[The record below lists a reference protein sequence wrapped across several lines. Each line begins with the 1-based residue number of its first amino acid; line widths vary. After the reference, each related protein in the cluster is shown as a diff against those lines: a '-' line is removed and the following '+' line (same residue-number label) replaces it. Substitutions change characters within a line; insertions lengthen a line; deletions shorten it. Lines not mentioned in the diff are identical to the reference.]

1 MNKFSRP
8 GRTLPVL
15 LLIASISVTLFSCGG
30 GHGSDGEPT
39 AYEDSVKP
47 HVISLATA
55 IKYTTDF
62 RNQVDTFNVHCPG
75 FKDSF
80 KMGYSEAF
88 NSDSY
93 RLLLRQKDSLGRPA
107 AGIRI
112 YYGLSKDDGRVRFV
126 MVPYDVNGNDI
137 LKHLISMDEKPDSTA
152 AKERKVESA
161 TGPTAPGGAQALEQ
175 GQFCPPNCPPHS
187 PLNP

>member
-1 MNKFSRP
+1 MNKFPRP

-15 LLIASISVTLFSCGG
+15 LLLIALATFTLTGCGG
-30 GHGSDGEPT
+30 GSGGEPPIN
-39 AYEDSVKP
+39 EDSVKP

-62 RNQVDTFNVHCPG
+62 RNTVDTFNVKCPG
-75 FKDSF
+75 FKDSM

-137 LKHLISMDEKPDSTA
+137 LKHLISTDEKPVPGVTPKKAEALTPDA
-152 AKERKVESA
+152 
-161 TGPTAPGGAQALEQ
+161 GGAQALEQ
-175 GQFCPPNCPPHS
+175 GQLCPPNCPPTG
-187 PLNP
+187 PLNPKLP

>member
-1 MNKFSRP
+1 MSNFLRP

-15 LLIASISVTLFSCGG
+15 LLLVGVATFTFMLSGCGG
-30 GHGSDGEPT
+30 GGEKEPPIN
-39 AYEDSVKP
+39 EDSVTP
-47 HVISLATA
+47 HVIPLSLAVD
-55 IKYTTDF
+55 YTKNF
-62 RNQVDTFNVHCPG
+62 RSAVDTFNVKCPG

-80 KMGYSEAF
+80 KMGHAEAF

-93 RLLLRQKDSLGRPA
+93 RLLLKQTDSLGRKA

-137 LKHLISMDEKPDSTA
+137 LKHLISTDEKPGTGDTT
-152 AKERKVESA
+152 KKVRA
-161 TGPTAPGGAQALEQ
+161 LTVGAGGAQALEQ
-175 GQFCPPNCPPHS
+175 GQFCPPNCSPTS
-187 PLNP
+187 PLNNP

>member
-1 MNKFSRP
+1 MNKFLST

-15 LLIASISVTLFSCGG
+15 LMLIVGITFTFSGCKGDSG
-30 GHGSDGEPT
+30 GEPPIN
-39 AYEDSVKP
+39 EDSVKP
-47 HVISLATA
+47 HVITLNTA
-55 IKYTTDF
+55 IKYTTDY
-62 RNQVDTFNVHCPG
+62 RNAVDSFDKKCPG

-126 MVPYDVNGNDI
+126 MVPYDVDGKDI
-137 LKHLISMDEKPDSTA
+137 LNHLISVDEKPGGA
-152 AKERKVESA
+152 EKQVQAKVV
-161 TGPTAPGGAQALEQ
+161 GGGAQALED
-175 GQFCPPNCPPHS
+175 GQRCPTLCPPGT
-187 PLNP
+187 PLQP

>member
-1 MNKFSRP
+1 MSQLPRP

-15 LLIASISVTLFSCGG
+15 LLLIVVATFTVLFSGCGG
-30 GHGSDGEPT
+30 PGGEPPIN
-39 AYEDSVKP
+39 EDSVAP

-62 RNQVDTFNVHCPG
+62 RNAVDTFNQKCPG

-80 KMGYSEAF
+80 KLGYSEAF

-107 AGIRI
+107 AGVRI
-112 YYGLSKDDGRVRFV
+112 YFGLSKDDGRVRFV
-126 MVPYDVNGNDI
+126 LVPYDVNGNDI
-137 LKHLISMDEKPDSTA
+137 LKHLVGEDEKPGAGDDTT
-152 AKERKVESA
+152 KKVRSL
-161 TGPTAPGGAQALEQ
+161 TPGGAQALEQ
-175 GQFCPPNCPPHS
+175 GQLCPPNCPTGG
-187 PLNP
+187 PLEPKNP

>member
-1 MNKFSRP
+1 MSQLPRP

-15 LLIASISVTLFSCGG
+15 LLLIVVAAFTVLFSGCGG
-30 GHGSDGEPT
+30 PGGEPPIN
-39 AYEDSVKP
+39 EDSVAP

-62 RNQVDTFNVHCPG
+62 RNAVDTFNQKCPG

-80 KMGYSEAF
+80 KLGYSEAF

-107 AGIRI
+107 AGVRI
-112 YYGLSKDDGRVRFV
+112 YFGLSKDDGRVRFV
-126 MVPYDVNGNDI
+126 LVP
-137 LKHLISMDEKPDSTA
+137 
-152 AKERKVESA
+152 
-161 TGPTAPGGAQALEQ
+161 
-175 GQFCPPNCPPHS
+175 
-187 PLNP
+187 